1 MKHWEPFVYKP
12 VTEWRELG
20 KELEK
25 DWLEGLDNQEHL
37 WKGLAKEALD
47 LAMKD
52 LYVNNCSGIIDA
64 GTRFQWV
71 QKEMEEG
78 VKKI

>member
-1 MKHWEPFVYKP
+1 M
-12 VTEWRELG
+12 
-20 KELEK
+20 
-25 DWLEGLDNQEHL
+25 
-37 WKGLAKEALD
+37 AKEALN
-47 LAMKD
+47 LAMKG
-52 LYVNNCSGIIDA
+52 LRVNNCSGIIV